1 MQTAVVYRGWWVL
14 GGLVLI
20 YAATNGILMHTLPLL
35 YPELIDEFGWD
46 QAQVT
51 LPATIFFVLAALT
64 SPPAGALLDRHSARK
79 IILVG
84 VCGIAAGLF
93 AYSRIG
99 TLGQLIAVYALL
111 AVSLSLSGLVSNMLI
126 VTRWF
131 TRLRGRATG
140 ILLMASSLGG
150 AVFPLLLGA
159 VMENLGWRSALSVFA
174 IVAAALT
181 IPPLLFLVRDR
192 PEDFGLHPD
201 GDENAAN
208 TTQRETPD
216 GPTLRA
222 AIRQPRFYALALAT
236 GAVWFSIISLVQHQ
250 SIYLAQDIEVDRS
263 VLPAMFSTF
272 FACSVIGKFFFGWL
286 ADRVDKSAT
295 MCVSVAVL
303 IVGLCLLRYIDV
315 LGLGF
320 LIPYAVIAGIGF
332 SGAFT
337 TIQLL
342 VASYYAGNSYG
353 KILALMTLIDTL
365 AGALGTRVVGLVR
378 ESSGSYLP
386 AIDLMIACCAAAIV
400 GVWLIKRWQV
410 SDVETKKLVTER

>member
-1 MQTAVVYRGWWVL
+1 M
-14 GGLVLI
+14 LI

-51 LPATIFFVLAALT
+51 LPATVFFVVAALT
-64 SPPAGALLDRHSARK
+64 SPPAGALLDRYSARK

-84 VCGIAAGLF
+84 VCGIAAGLI

-99 TLGQLIAVYALL
+99 TLGQLIAVYVLL

-159 VMENLGWRSALSVFA
+159 IMEDLGWRGALSVFA
-174 IVAAALT
+174 IVAGALT

-192 PEDFGLHPD
+192 PEDLGLHAD
-201 GDENAAN
+201 GDESPAN
-208 TTQRETPD
+208 TAQPETPE
-216 GPTLRA
+216 GPTLSA

-263 VLPAMFSTF
+263 VLPYVVLDVFRVF
-272 FACSVIGKFFFGWL
+272 R
-286 ADRVDKSAT
+286 DR
-295 MCVSVAVL
+295 
-303 IVGLCLLRYIDV
+303 
-315 LGLGF
+315 
-320 LIPYAVIAGIGF
+320 
-332 SGAFT
+332 
-337 TIQLL
+337 
-342 VASYYAGNSYG
+342 
-353 KILALMTLIDTL
+353 
-365 AGALGTRVVGLVR
+365 
-378 ESSGSYLP
+378 
-386 AIDLMIACCAAAIV
+386 
-400 GVWLIKRWQV
+400 
-410 SDVETKKLVTER
+410 

>member
-1 MQTAVVYRGWWVL
+1 MQTAAIYRGWWVL

-51 LPATIFFVLAALT
+51 LPATVFFVVAALT

-79 IILVG
+79 IILIG
-84 VCGIAAGLF
+84 VCGIAIGLF
-93 AYSRIG
+93 AYAKVG
-99 TLGQLIAVYALL
+99 TLGQLIAVYVLL

-131 TRLRGRATG
+131 ARLRGRATG

-159 VMENLGWRSALSVFA
+159 IMADTGWRTALSVFA
-174 IVAAALT
+174 VVAAALT
-181 IPPLLFLVRDR
+181 VPPLLFLVRDR
-192 PEDFGLHPD
+192 PQDLGLHPD
-201 GDENAAN
+201 GDPQPA
-208 TTQRETPD
+208 TPTQSEGHT
-216 GPTLRA
+216 GPTLRVA
-222 AIRQPRFYALALAT
+222 VREPRFYALALAT

-250 SIYLAQDIEVDRS
+250 SIYLAQDIQVDRS
-263 VLPAMFSTF
+263 ALPAMFSTF

-286 ADRVDKSAT
+286 ADRVDKSMT
-295 MCVSVAVL
+295 MCLSVAML
-303 IVGLCLLRYIDV
+303 IVGLCLLRFIGD

-320 LIPYAVIAGIGF
+320 LTPYAIIAGIGF

-337 TIQLL
+337 AIQLL
-342 VASYYAGNSYG
+342 IASYYAGSSYG

-365 AGALGTRVVGLVR
+365 AGALGTRVVGLMR

-386 AIDLMIACCAAAIV
+386 AIDLMIVCCVAAIV
-400 GVWLIKRWQV
+400 GVALIKRWQT
-410 SDVETKKLVTER
+410 DGTDATELAADS